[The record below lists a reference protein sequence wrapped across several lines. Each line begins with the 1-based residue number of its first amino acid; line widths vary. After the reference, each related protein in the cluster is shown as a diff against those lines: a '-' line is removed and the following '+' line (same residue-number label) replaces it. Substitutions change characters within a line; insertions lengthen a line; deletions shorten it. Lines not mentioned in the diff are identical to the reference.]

1 MGSGEIARYLGSYRS
16 EPVRR
21 AAISA
26 VEVLQELAGKAG
38 AAEAQALALISG
50 RIVPRPELAE
60 CGRAQQPPEADEEAG
75 GKTLRHRRGK
85 FACRTSL
92 PADAGPEKIDAQLTG
107 GILTVRLPKATQA
120 RSRRIEVKG

>member
-50 RIVPRPELAE
+50 RIVPRPEVQRDILL
-60 CGRAQQPPEADEEAG
+60 GRTRFSETPEAG
-75 GKTLRHRRGK
+75 FSVVSSNLV
-85 FACRTSL
+85 
-92 PADAGPEKIDAQLTG
+92 P
-107 GILTVRLPKATQA
+107 
-120 RSRRIEVKG
+120 